1 MKANPPMNAF
11 TESIVRAQEHWYNRA
26 TQRERETKPAFTI
39 ALERE
44 AGAQGTTIA
53 HTLGARLH
61 WSVYDQEL
69 VERIA
74 HDLGLRPALLG
85 TVDERRKSW
94 LLEVVE
100 GFSTARGV
108 TENAYVRHLV
118 QTLLSLGAHGECVI
132 VGRGAALV
140 LSHETTLRVGL
151 VAERHDRI
159 EATRR
164 RLGLTRREA
173 ERWVDETQ
181 RERVAFVRDHLQK
194 DPHDPVHYDLVLNT
208 SRWSVAECVEF
219 ILAGLRR
226 LENRPV
232 PAESEAAAR

>member
-1 MKANPPMNAF
+1 
-11 TESIVRAQEHWYNRA
+11 
-26 TQRERETKPAFTI
+26 
-39 ALERE
+39 
-44 AGAQGTTIA
+44 
-53 HTLGARLH
+53 
-61 WSVYDQEL
+61 

-118 QTLLSLGAHGECVI
+118 QTVLSLAAHGECVI
-132 VGRGAALV
+132 VGRGAAVILPP
-140 LSHETTLRVGL
+140 ETTLRVRL
-151 VAERHDRI
+151 VGDLADRI
-159 EATRR
+159 AATSR

-173 ERWVDETQ
+173 ERWVEQTD
-181 RERVAFVRDHLQK
+181 RERVRFIQDHLQK
-194 DPHDPVHYDLVLNT
+194 DSRDPAHYDLVLNT

-219 ILAGLRR
+219 IIAGLRR
-226 LENRPV
+226 LESRPAHAQ
-232 PAESEAAAR
+232 PEMAAP